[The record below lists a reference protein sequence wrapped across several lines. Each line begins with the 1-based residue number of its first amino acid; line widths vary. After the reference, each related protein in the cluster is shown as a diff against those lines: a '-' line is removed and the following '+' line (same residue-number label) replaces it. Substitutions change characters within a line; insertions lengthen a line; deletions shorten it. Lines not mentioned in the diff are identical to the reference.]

1 MSHSAA
7 VSQKVEKEDS
17 YNPFTSS
24 EQADN
29 EDEEDN
35 VETMEFD
42 ASTFGKS
49 SKTETSE
56 KVDAKEFLK
65 GLYQT
70 FNSTG
75 VIPPTVSE
83 EEFCGLTIE
92 NLTVKCCEFALSET
106 IERMLFAIL
115 SGKMNKKTSKCE
127 FIEIPLKDNNYYF
140 NSDYLKVHEV
150 KPFICPN
157 RRDVLYL
164 MKDHKIFKRFVAS
177 VKTFANGKKDIPRFT
192 DNMAF
197 NKPITYKQMEALTGP
212 IEVRP
217 EGAEGLIFDK
227 DTKTWHWQVSNHNFL
242 KVLRNY
248 PMGDMIVKFKNLY
261 FARDSGKPFSLDGS
275 KYIPYS
281 PVNGKYMILSE
292 VTTKG
297 KKKTVK
303 MSISEKELTG
313 IYKTVVEDFEKN
325 RFKDLM

>member
-7 VSQKVEKEDS
+7 VSQKIEKEDS

-24 EQADN
+24 EQAD
-29 EDEEDN
+29 DEDN
-35 VETMEFD
+35 IETMEFNT
-42 ASTFGKS
+42 SSSGKS
-49 SKTETSE
+49 SETETSE

-65 GLYQT
+65 GLYTT

-75 VIPPTVSE
+75 IIPPTVSE

-106 IERMLFAIL
+106 IERMIFGIL
-115 SGKMNKKTSKCE
+115 NGQTTKKTSKCE

-140 NSDYLKVHEV
+140 NSDYLKAHEV
-150 KPFICPN
+150 KPFICLN
-157 RRDVLYL
+157 RHNVLYL
-164 MKDHKIFKRFVAS
+164 MKDNKIFKRLVAS
-177 VKTFANGKKDIPRFT
+177 VKTFTNGKKDIPRFN
-192 DNMAF
+192 DNMVF
-197 NKPITYKQMEALTGP
+197 NKPISYNQIKALTGD

-217 EGAEGLIFDK
+217 EGAEGLVFEK
-227 DTKTWHWQVSNHNFL
+227 DTKTWHWQVSNRNFL

-248 PMGDMIVKFKNLY
+248 PMGDMFVKFKNLY
-261 FARDSGKPFSLDGS
+261 FARDSGKPFSMDGS

-281 PVNGKYMILSE
+281 LVNGKYMILSE